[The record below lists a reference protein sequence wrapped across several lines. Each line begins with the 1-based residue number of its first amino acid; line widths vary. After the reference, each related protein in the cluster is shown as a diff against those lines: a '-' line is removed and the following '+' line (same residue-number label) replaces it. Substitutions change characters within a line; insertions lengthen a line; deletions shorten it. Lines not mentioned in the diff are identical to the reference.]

1 MDSKLDTTVKKL
13 GSCPLPSPIEAP
25 YFIEENQKVLLHA
38 ELHLVEEHLC
48 KEPRMVESF
57 ENAGPRRNIH
67 FAPDKTK
74 VAIVTCGGLCP
85 GLNNVIQTIVRH
97 LWHSYGVKEIWGI
110 PYGYEGLNPKF
121 GHHWVKLDPD
131 LVDDIHDHGGSILGS
146 SRGNQDVGIM
156 VDTLVQKDIQILFTI
171 GGDGTLKGASAI
183 ANEVLKRGLDISVA
197 GIPKTIDNDISYVD
211 RTFGFE
217 TAVSVATQA
226 VKGAHAEAKGYKN
239 GIGLVKVMGR
249 DSGFIAAYAA
259 LASNEANYVL
269 VPEVKFQLEGPKGL
283 LDHLEK
289 RLERK
294 KHAVILVAEGAGQ
307 EYFQKE
313 KTKDA
318 SGNLLHEDI
327 GLYLRDRIKDHFKDK
342 GFPIS
347 MKYIDPSYLIRSVPA
362 SADDAVFCI
371 MLAQNA
377 VHGAM
382 TGKTDFMV
390 GRLNNYF
397 TFIPLALAT
406 SHRKKI
412 DPKGYL
418 WTIVK
423 GATGQPEFS

>member
-1 MDSKLDTTVKKL
+1 MSLKLDTTVKRL
-13 GSCPLPSPIEAP
+13 GGCPYPSPVEAP
-25 YFIEENQKVLLHA
+25 YFIEENQKILLHA
-38 ELHLVEEHLC
+38 EWDLVEDRLC
-48 KEPRMVESF
+48 KDPDLIESF
-57 ENAGPRRNIH
+57 ENAGPRRKIH
-67 FAPDKTK
+67 FLPSQTK
-74 VAIVTCGGLCP
+74 AAIVTCGGLCP
-85 GLNNVIQTIVRH
+85 GLNNVIQTIVRS
-97 LWHSYGVKEIWGI
+97 LWHSYGVREIWGI
-110 PYGYEGLNPKF
+110 PYGYEGLNPKL
-121 GHHWVKLDPD
+121 GHPWVKLDPD
-131 LVDDIHDHGGSILGS
+131 LVDDIHDQGGSILGA
-146 SRGNQDVGIM
+146 SRGNQDIGMM
-156 VDTLVQKDIQILFTI
+156 VDTLVQRGVQILFAI

-183 ANEVLKRGLDISVA
+183 ANEILRRGLDISVA

-217 TAVSVATQA
+217 TAVAVATQA

-269 VPEVKFQLEGPKGL
+269 VPEVRFKLEGPQGL
-283 LDHLEK
+283 LLHLEK

-294 KHAVILVAEGAGQ
+294 RHAVILVAEGAGQ
-307 EYFQKE
+307 EFFSRE

-318 SGNLLHEDI
+318 SGNILHEDI
-327 GLYLRDRIKDHFKDK
+327 GLFLRDRIKDHFRAK
-342 GFPIS
+342 GIPLS

-382 TGKTDFMV
+382 AGKTDFMV
-390 GRLNNYF
+390 GRLNNFF
-397 TFIPLALAT
+397 TFIPLGLAT
-406 SHRKKI
+406 SQRKKI
-412 DPKGYL
+412 DPQGYL

-423 GATGQPEFS
+423 GATGQPDFT